1 MNNSV
6 SISFTQNRVAQ
17 ASTALIATVNQQI
30 GQAAQLDDQ
39 AGLDQAVGLGSVMAQ
54 DQDSFVQLS
63 YKPQTGE
70 ADSFSFKAHNDIK
83 APSGEVVIP
92 KGVETSFTKDTEGA
106 ETYQQDLPTQDGS
119 VFRQQA
125 VVDPKTETITY
136 NEWILKA

>member
-39 AGLDQAVGLGSVMAQ
+39 AGIDQAVGLGSVMAQ
-54 DQDSFVQLS
+54 DQDSYVQLS
-63 YKPQTGE
+63 YQPQTGE
-70 ADSFSFKAHNDIK
+70 ANSFTFKAHNDIV
-83 APSGEVVIP
+83 APNGEVVIP
-92 KGVETSFTKDTEGA
+92 KGVETSFSKDAEGA
-106 ETYQQDLPTQDGS
+106 ETYQQDLPTQDG

-136 NEWILKA
+136 NEWILNS